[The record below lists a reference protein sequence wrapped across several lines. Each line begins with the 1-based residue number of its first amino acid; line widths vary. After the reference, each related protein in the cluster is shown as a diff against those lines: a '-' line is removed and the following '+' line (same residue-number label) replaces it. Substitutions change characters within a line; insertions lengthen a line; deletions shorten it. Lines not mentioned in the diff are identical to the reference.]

1 MQELSLAANP
11 LTELLALLAR
21 QVQGLFDL
29 NGRIGLVFILLSYSV
44 AYLLYRRRRVTK
56 SGCVTRCTIE
66 FTIVGLRSHTT
77 DWGRAHLQD
86 GLGSFTQCGVSAN

>member
-29 NGRIGLVFILLSYSV
+29 NGRIGLVFIPIAWL
-44 AYLLYRRRRVTK
+44 T
-56 SGCVTRCTIE
+56 C
-66 FTIVGLRSHTT
+66 FIVGV
-77 DWGRAHLQD
+77 A
-86 GLGSFTQCGVSAN
+86 